1 MGACF
6 GVPVLAGRLAPLRF
20 AAARC
25 QDGHAY
31 APTRLATLGAPS
43 VWCSGLG
50 TSLRRSLTYGLPTS
64 NPQAHQ
70 ESLVR
75 AAIASL
81 TSFVGYRPHPQKSPP
96 KINGKVTP
104 PFGRWRLLPPPR
116 SLRGSKQQSSDGGA
130 AKPQRISCGDGAW
143 ACFLRSPAPSAP
155 YGRRLRVASSLGG
168 WRRYRRRPCSLRRRA
183 SALR

>member
-50 TSLRRSLTYGLPTS
+50 TSLWRSLTYGLPTS

-70 ESLVR
+70 HNYTYGLP
-75 AAIASL
+75 
-81 TSFVGYRPHPQKSPP
+81 TSTPHQRTKSPP
-96 KINGKVTP
+96 HKPTK
-104 PFGRWRLLPPPR
+104 
-116 SLRGSKQQSSDGGA
+116 GA

-155 YGRRLRVASSLGG
+155 CGRRLRVASSLGG

>member
-43 VWCSGLG
+43 VGCSGLG
-50 TSLRRSLTYGLPTS
+50 TSLWRSLTYGLPTS

-70 ESLVR
+70 NNYTYGLP
-75 AAIASL
+75 
-81 TSFVGYRPHPQKSPP
+81 TSTQHQRTKSPP
-96 KINGKVTP
+96 HKPTE
-104 PFGRWRLLPPPR
+104 R
-116 SLRGSKQQSSDGGA
+116 A

-143 ACFLRSPAPSAP
+143 ACFLRSPALSAP
-155 YGRRLRVASSLGG
+155 YARRLRVASSLGG